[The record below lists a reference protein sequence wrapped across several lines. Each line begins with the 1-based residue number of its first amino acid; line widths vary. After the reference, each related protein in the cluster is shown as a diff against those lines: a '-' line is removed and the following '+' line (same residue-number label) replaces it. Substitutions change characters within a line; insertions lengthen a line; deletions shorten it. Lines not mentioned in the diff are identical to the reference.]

1 MLILYSTCQV
11 VEQVRKTKLFFIG
24 MLNYVN
30 LYYVFSDQTL
40 RGEDFSLVK
49 GILADYLT
57 KTLDAVILPGPMQLF
72 LLRGTLD
79 TYLISQSVN

>member
-1 MLILYSTCQV
+1 MEYLVQRENMRKHSEDPRDGIEVGNEAYFIQV

-49 GILADYLT
+49 DILAD
-57 KTLDAVILPGPMQLF
+57 
-72 LLRGTLD
+72 
-79 TYLISQSVN
+79 